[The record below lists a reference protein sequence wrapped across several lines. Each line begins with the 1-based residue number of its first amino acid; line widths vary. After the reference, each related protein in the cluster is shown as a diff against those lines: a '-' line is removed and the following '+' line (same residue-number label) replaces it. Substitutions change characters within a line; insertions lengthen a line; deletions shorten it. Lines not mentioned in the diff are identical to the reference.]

1 MRTFTFVQQSI
12 DVLTWTREIEA
23 ETLEQANEI
32 FEMQYGR
39 EYDLDGLEHKSNT
52 VMLDNWE
59 HVEDEEGNTIVPD
72 IDEYD
77 LKGIEHLKDVLKDGF
92 NDSHEAQFIAG
103 IQYALEQLDLT

>member
-1 MRTFTFVQQSI
+1 MRTFTFVKQSI

-59 HVEDEEGNTIVPD
+59 HVEDEEGNVIID
-72 IDEYD
+72 NLDEYD
-77 LKGIEHLKDVLKDGF
+77 LEGITHLKDLINNGAS
-92 NDSHEAQFIAG
+92 DSHEAQFITG
-103 IQYALEQLDLT
+103 IQYALEQLNLK